1 MKIKQILL
9 ILTMCIGTFLCMLD
23 TTVMN
28 IALPAIQSSMN
39 VPLTSLSWA
48 LNIYTI
54 TFAALTIPLSRL
66 ADIWGRNKI
75 YLVGLLIF
83 ASGSFVSGMA
93 NVPTVLIIGRGI
105 QSIGA
110 AIVFPTSMT
119 IAIDTID
126 QKHRS
131 KALLTIGLTQGLAAT
146 LGPTIGGVVTQFMG
160 WRWVFYIN
168 LPLVVL
174 AIVGVILQL
183 PLGHEKKIDVKID
196 VGGMIS
202 LMVTLFSLALGLTQ
216 GNDWGWMNYRII
228 SLTLITIVSFIIF
241 IIIEKRVTDP
251 MIRLDLFKNRQFSGS
266 ALTVVLAGLLLVAV
280 MVIMPTFFTQVQG
293 KTELIAALLITP
305 ASLMI
310 FLVSPI
316 TGIIVEK
323 FGPRLIIFIGFLS
336 MSMGYAVL
344 GFVNSEYYWQ
354 ILLGLILIGFGY
366 GTVIG
371 PITVLAA
378 SDFKGEKLS
387 ASQSVMGVL
396 RQIGN
401 IIAVAIFVS
410 MLTTNVSKAKENA
423 WTDAQKLIST
433 SELTSTSKK
442 DMLKVTHSHFES
454 SDAKTNGNDEKG
466 ISETKEQRLIQ
477 ANVAEALRKAKISQL
492 SDQQGEQVKE
502 QITSE
507 VTNEIKEMVKK
518 DNRIINRDAN
528 KISKNANHLI
538 SKAFLS
544 LYFMALPF
552 TIMFIPVCLLFYKR
566 DEYKKILMKS
576 KRDIND

>member
-1 MKIKQILL
+1 M
-9 ILTMCIGTFLCMLD
+9 
-23 TTVMN
+23 
-28 IALPAIQSSMN
+28 
-39 VPLTSLSWA
+39 
-48 LNIYTI
+48 
-54 TFAALTIPLSRL
+54 
-66 ADIWGRNKI
+66 
-75 YLVGLLIF
+75 
-83 ASGSFVSGMA
+83 
-93 NVPTVLIIGRGI
+93 
-105 QSIGA
+105 
-110 AIVFPTSMT
+110 
-119 IAIDTID
+119 
-126 QKHRS
+126 
-131 KALLTIGLTQGLAAT
+131 
-146 LGPTIGGVVTQFMG
+146 
-160 WRWVFYIN
+160 
-168 LPLVVL
+168 VL

-183 PLGHEKKIDVKID
+183 PLSHEKKIDAKID

-344 GFVNSEYYWQ
+344 GSVNSEYYWQ

-423 WTDAQKLIST
+423 WTDA
-433 SELTSTSKK
+433 
-442 DMLKVTHSHFES
+442 
-454 SDAKTNGNDEKG
+454 
-466 ISETKEQRLIQ
+466 
-477 ANVAEALRKAKISQL
+477 
-492 SDQQGEQVKE
+492 
-502 QITSE
+502 
-507 VTNEIKEMVKK
+507 
-518 DNRIINRDAN
+518 
-528 KISKNANHLI
+528 
-538 SKAFLS
+538 
-544 LYFMALPF
+544 
-552 TIMFIPVCLLFYKR
+552 
-566 DEYKKILMKS
+566 
-576 KRDIND
+576 